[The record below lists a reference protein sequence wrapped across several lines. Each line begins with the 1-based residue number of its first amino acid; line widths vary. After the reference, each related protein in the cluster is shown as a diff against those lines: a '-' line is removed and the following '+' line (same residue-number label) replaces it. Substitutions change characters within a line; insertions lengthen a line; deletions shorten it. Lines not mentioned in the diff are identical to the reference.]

1 MRYLSLKQIQE
12 SNFLDAF
19 RQELAERQRDFV
31 SHPIRNLAQAY
42 VYREQC
48 VPFGIYYGDEMV
60 GYVMVIYDHDEETYN
75 IWHMMI
81 DKACQGKG
89 YGAQALRQVLDFIR
103 TKPFGASDRVLLTC
117 SPENRV
123 AWKLYRSLGF
133 AETGRGDEDEV
144 ELGLTLDPADHP

>member
-103 TKPFGASDRVLLTC
+103 TKPFGASDRVLLT
-117 SPENRV
+117 
-123 AWKLYRSLGF
+123 
-133 AETGRGDEDEV
+133 
-144 ELGLTLDPADHP
+144 